1 MRYTPKKEWNIDG
14 QLCGECFKSHENL
27 SVRQIS
33 SEEDSKYACA
43 MCGKNAYNYEFE
55 SENLCFSCFEQKY
68 GKVLLFTNRGRG
80 HKVHLAGGAF
90 SDYESG
96 KMYLTEEYLIF
107 AKGNKDASKRWEIII
122 PLSSVLIE
130 QWNIKGESR
139 RKQITGGGISS
150 DNIAFGGGAVHET
163 GQRHRLLVPYVDE
176 NGTIQQPVFGT
187 SSYKGKEIRIW
198 AEELYKQ
205 LVEEKQRSSKVV
217 DENIQTDDNEN
228 DPIAVLKLRFAKGE
242 ISKKE
247 YEEMRKMIE
256 S

>member
-1 MRYTPKKEWNIDG
+1 MLKLTSSNP
-14 QLCGECFKSHENL
+14 SL
-27 SVRQIS
+27 SLIS
-33 SEEDSKYACA
+33 CHFPSSTIV
-43 MCGKNAYNYEFE
+43 
-55 SENLCFSCFEQKY
+55 S
-68 GKVLLFTNRGRG
+68 
-80 HKVHLAGGAF
+80 
-90 SDYESG
+90 
-96 KMYLTEEYLIF
+96 EYLIF

-122 PLSSVLIE
+122 PLSSILIE
-130 QWNIKGESR
+130 QWNVKGESR

-176 NGTIQQPVFGT
+176 NGIIQQPVFGT